1 MLVNCRPGNSG
12 SCRLF
17 SIKAGGLPAAPTL
30 HNLVHS
36 DDMRQASE
44 WISRF
49 QRSKVLKEHV
59 EITFSRSSGPGGQ
72 NVNKVNTKATL
83 RVPLDLPWI
92 PLWARDE
99 LRKSPHFA
107 PSSQSIVMTST
118 ATRSQAQN
126 VEDVLSK
133 LHDVVSRAAAK
144 LIMNEPSE
152 DQKKRVQKLEHV
164 EKVRRRQEKDRR
176 SDTKKARSKKWDD

>member
-1 MLVNCRPGNSG
+1 MPQGVRCQLMLVNCRPGNSG

-72 NVNKVNTKATL
+72 VCSF
-83 RVPLDLPWI
+83 PLYI
-92 PLWARDE
+92 G
-99 LRKSPHFA
+99 
-107 PSSQSIVMTST
+107 V
-118 ATRSQAQN
+118 QA
-126 VEDVLSK
+126 
-133 LHDVVSRAAAK
+133 
-144 LIMNEPSE
+144 
-152 DQKKRVQKLEHV
+152 
-164 EKVRRRQEKDRR
+164 
-176 SDTKKARSKKWDD
+176 